1 MSRYNSGDYDGAID
15 SFLQSVYFARN
26 NFAPEANLMLG
37 KAYMQKHEN
46 LKAVEALKKVAEQ
59 SLGQNPESHLLLGEV
74 YLRLGR
80 DKDAEKECYEA
91 ITETQGRAYKAYN
104 MLGKVF
110 EFEKN
115 WASAQGQ
122 FQEALGEPPYTFTE
136 AWINLAECMMH
147 ANNWVGALQE
157 LRGMLINTKKLVNI
171 DYERIYLDVGICLV
185 AKGDHQGAI
194 DNWHRVL
201 DYNTRNPEAHLQLGM
216 LFDAENHIE
225 SAIREYK
232 EFIRYSDDQ
241 KKNDQIK
248 ARINIVGRKL
258 SPTEV
263 DPASSQPSP
272 EMQQRIQQQRVQQ
285 QPVPQSK
292 DSGF

>member
-1 MSRYNSGDYDGAID
+1 M
-15 SFLQSVYFARN
+15 
-26 NFAPEANLMLG
+26 
-37 KAYMQKHEN
+37 
-46 LKAVEALKKVAEQ
+46 KKVAEQ

-110 EFEKN
+110 ELRKFQCP
-115 WASAQGQ
+115 ASFKKPLESRPTRSLKRGSN
-122 FQEALGEPPYTFTE
+122 P
-136 AWINLAECMMH
+136 AECMMH

-241 KKNDQIK
+241 KRMI
-248 ARINIVGRKL
+248 R
-258 SPTEV
+258 
-263 DPASSQPSP
+263 
-272 EMQQRIQQQRVQQ
+272 
-285 QPVPQSK
+285 
-292 DSGF
+292 